1 MKLLASCYTYHQDI
15 ADISTTLLIATAPCV
30 YEGGFPH
37 RSVGKKSAC
46 SEENE
51 VQFPGQ

>member
-1 MKLLASCYTYHQDI
+1 MKLLAPCYTYHQDI

-37 RSVGKKSAC
+37 SSVGKEPAC
-46 SEENE
+46 NEETE
-51 VQFPGQ
+51 IQFPGQ